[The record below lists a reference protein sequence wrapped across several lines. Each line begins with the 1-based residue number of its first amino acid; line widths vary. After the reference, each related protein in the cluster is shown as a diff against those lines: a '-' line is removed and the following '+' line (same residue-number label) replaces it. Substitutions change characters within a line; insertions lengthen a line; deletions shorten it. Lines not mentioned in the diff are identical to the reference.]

1 MAADVDGLHFRE
13 VFHQKL
19 FIHNFCHTHRLAE
32 EKTTLLKECE
42 DSVSLKAEEM
52 EQLRLRLEEAQQ
64 ELLLANNQVWT
75 QQKSMSTIYPYCTV
89 DVAHIVM
96 HNEIYPDI

>member
-1 MAADVDGLHFRE
+1 M
-13 VFHQKL
+13 FHQKL

-42 DSVSLKAEEM
+42 DSVSLKAEET

-75 QQKSMSTIYPYCTV
+75 QLLICSRNCNQTQQKSISTIYPYCTV

-96 HNEIYPDI
+96 HNAIYPHI

>member
-1 MAADVDGLHFRE
+1 MKGVTRVKAAAADVDGLHFRQ

-42 DSVSLKAEEM
+42 DSVSLKAEET

-64 ELLLANNQVWT
+64 ELLLANNQV
-75 QQKSMSTIYPYCTV
+75 
-89 DVAHIVM
+89 
-96 HNEIYPDI
+96 

>member
-1 MAADVDGLHFRE
+1 M
-13 VFHQKL
+13 
-19 FIHNFCHTHRLAE
+19 AE

-42 DSVSLKAEEM
+42 DSVSLKAEET

-64 ELLLANNQVWT
+64 ELLLANNQVWI
-75 QQKSMSTIYPYCTV
+75 QQSVSCLFVPGTATKLNKKSISTIYPYCTV

-96 HNEIYPDI
+96 HNAIYPHI